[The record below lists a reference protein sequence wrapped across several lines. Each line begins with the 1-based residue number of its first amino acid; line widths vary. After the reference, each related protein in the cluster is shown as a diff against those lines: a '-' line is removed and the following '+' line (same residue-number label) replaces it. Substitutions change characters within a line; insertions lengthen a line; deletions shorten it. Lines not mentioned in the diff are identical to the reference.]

1 MVDWISGRRL
11 TEPYGWNSEVTT
23 SAGRRQRF
31 LSQHLLISHPST
43 SGDPARGI
51 ISLSADVAMLKVSG
65 AVCPEGFEIVEARI
79 DGRRQLLGA
88 SNLDYCR
95 GM

>member
-1 MVDWISGRRL
+1 
-11 TEPYGWNSEVTT
+11 
-23 SAGRRQRF
+23 
-31 LSQHLLISHPST
+31 
-43 SGDPARGI
+43 
-51 ISLSADVAMLKVSG
+51 MLKVSG

-95 GM
+95 GMWANLNLKGDQAESVPTVGFNFKGN